1 MNFSIT
7 FQEKGSSA
15 RCGIL
20 KTYHSEIQTPVFMPI
35 GTQGVIKTI
44 DPQVLDQLQTQIVLA
59 NTYHLYLRP
68 GHDLINRSGSLH
80 NFMNWENSILTDS
93 GGFQVFSLARLN
105 KISDDGVDFQSHL
118 DGSSHFF
125 NPELSMEI
133 QRYLGSDIIMAFDEC
148 PSGDAS
154 KSDVQRAVK
163 RTSLWINRC
172 QNYLANNESLYNWS
186 QTLFPIVQG
195 GVFSDLRKVST
206 QELIPF
212 SSCGMA
218 IGGLAVGEEKSAMFD
233 TVSLMDQLLPND
245 QPRYLMGIGRP
256 TDLVRSVQ
264 NGMDMFDCVLPT
276 RNARNGQLFTS
287 KGLIN
292 ITNKSHK
299 ETFKPLDANC
309 SCYTCNS
316 FTLSYLRHLYNIK
329 EILAFRLGTIHNLT
343 YYMSLMKTI
352 RKNIESGTFSSWSK
366 EYLDQM
372 DHHKGM

>member
-1 MNFSIT
+1 
-7 FQEKGSSA
+7 
-15 RCGIL
+15 
-20 KTYHSEIQTPVFMPI
+20 MPI

-195 GVFSDLRKVST
+195 GIFSDLRKVST

-233 TVSLMDQLLPND
+233 TVSLMDELLPND

-309 SCYTCNS
+309 NCYTCNS

-352 RKNIESGTFSSWSK
+352 RKNIESGTFSSWSN

-372 DHHKGM
+372 DHYKGM

>member
-20 KTYHSEIQTPVFMPI
+20 KTHHSEIQTPVFMPI

-44 DPQVLDQLQTQIVLA
+44 DPEVLDQLQTQIVLA

-80 NFMNWENSILTDS
+80 HFMNWKNSILTDS

-105 KISDDGVDFQSHL
+105 KISDDGVNFQSHL

-163 RTSLWINRC
+163 RTSLWIKRC
-172 QNYLANNESLYNWS
+172 QNYLGNNESLYNWS

-195 GVFSDLRKVST
+195 GVFSDLREVST

-233 TVSLMDQLLPND
+233 TVSLMDELLPND

-309 SCYTCNS
+309 NCYTCSN
-316 FTLSYLRHLYNIK
+316 FTLAYLRHLYNIK

-352 RKNIESGTFSSWSK
+352 RKNIESGTFSSWSN

-372 DHHKGM
+372 VNYKGM

>member
-20 KTYHSEIQTPVFMPI
+20 KTHHSEIQTPVFMPI

-44 DPQVLDQLQTQIVLA
+44 DPEVLDQLQTQIVLA

-80 NFMNWENSILTDS
+80 NFMNWKNSILTDS

-105 KISDDGVDFQSHL
+105 KISDDGVNFQSHL

-154 KSDVQRAVK
+154 KSDVQRAVE
-163 RTSLWINRC
+163 RTSLWIKRC
-172 QNYLANNESLYNWS
+172 QNYLGKNESLYNWS

-195 GVFSDLRKVST
+195 GVFSDLREVST

-309 SCYTCNS
+309 NCYTCNS
-316 FTLSYLRHLYNIK
+316 FTLSYLRHL
-329 EILAFRLGTIHNLT
+329 
-343 YYMSLMKTI
+343 
-352 RKNIESGTFSSWSK
+352 
-366 EYLDQM
+366 
-372 DHHKGM
+372 